1 VTGIEGYSFVALP
14 SEGRRPRDVI
24 ASSPGL
30 EAKREGDLRG
40 NMAEGEREK
49 LRR

>member
-1 VTGIEGYSFVALP
+1 VGVRE
-14 SEGRRPRDVI
+14 
-24 ASSPGL
+24 ASAPGL